1 MMNFKSGAEL
11 VNAAKEIN
19 GEMKAG
25 KLLEVVIGAALL
37 GLSIYAFALPIK
49 ANKMSIKKMEEDAAK
64 DKLKV

>member
-25 KLLEVVIGAALL
+25 KILEVVVGAALL
-37 GLSIYAFALPIK
+37 GLSIYAFALSIK
-49 ANKMSIKKMEEDAAK
+49 ANKMAIKKMQDDANK
-64 DKLKV
+64 DGLKP

>member
-11 VNAAKEIN
+11 LNAAKEIN

-25 KLLEVVIGAALL
+25 KILEMLVGAALL
-37 GLSIYAFALPIK
+37 GLSIYAFSLSIK
-49 ANKMSIKKMEEDAAK
+49 ANKMSIKKMEDEAK

>member
-25 KLLEVVIGAALL
+25 KLLEVAIGAALL
-37 GLSIYAFALPIK
+37 GLSIYAFALSIK
-49 ANKMSIKKMEEDAAK
+49 ANKMSIKKMEEEAAK
-64 DKLKV
+64 DKVKA

>member
-11 VNAAKEIN
+11 LNAAKEIN

-25 KLLEVVIGAALL
+25 KLLEVAIGAALL
-37 GLSIYAFALPIK
+37 GLSIYAFALSIK
-49 ANKMSIKKMEEDAAK
+49 ANKMSIKRMEEAADK

>member
-25 KLLEVVIGAALL
+25 FSKQKLNKQPFSEVAEH
-37 GLSIYAFALPIK
+37 Y
-49 ANKMSIKKMEEDAAK
+49 
-64 DKLKV
+64 

>member
-25 KLLEVVIGAALL
+25 KILEMVIGAALL
-37 GLSIYAFALPIK
+37 GLSVYAFALSIK
-49 ANKMSIKKMEEDAAK
+49 ANKMSIKRMEDEAK
-64 DKLKV
+64 EKLKA

>member
-25 KLLEVVIGAALL
+25 KLLEVVIGVALL
-37 GLSIYAFALPIK
+37 GLSVYAFGLSIK
-49 ANKMSIKKMEEDAAK
+49 ANKMAIKKMQDDAAK

>member
-11 VNAAKEIN
+11 LNAAKEIN

-25 KLLEVVIGAALL
+25 KILEMVIGAALL
-37 GLSIYAFALPIK
+37 GLSVYAFALSIK
-49 ANKMSIKKMEEDAAK
+49 ANKMSIKKMEDEAK